1 MSGTVSGVSQDS
13 RSAAAKKQRRARGS
27 LGTKEPR
34 LMSFTATRSFDR
46 FHDLKSCVSPK
57 RGLQVECRSRPERLE
72 QTPRP
77 SWRPRQ
83 PNKARGDCSV
93 ILSLQNNLVEAQTE
107 RCSGLVML
115 CQDVRVASA
124 RAVRARN
131 GSSWHRGTAS
141 YSAISIF
148 GGPTS
153 KPGGRMLALA
163 AFGGSSPLFPFALD
177 TNANAK
183 QEGSP

>member
-1 MSGTVSGVSQDS
+1 M
-13 RSAAAKKQRRARGS
+13 
-27 LGTKEPR
+27 R
-34 LMSFTATRSFDR
+34 LMSFPATPSFDR
-46 FHDLKSCVSPK
+46 FIDLKSCASPK

-77 SWRPRQ
+77 WRPRQ

-107 RCSGLVML
+107 QRCSDLAML
-115 CQDVRVASA
+115 CQAAVAVGGRSLW
-124 RAVRARN
+124 R
-131 GSSWHRGTAS
+131 HRGPAS
-141 YSAISIF
+141 YSALSSFSSASIF
-148 GGPTS
+148 GGTRT
-153 KPGGRMLALA
+153 PGGRMLA
-163 AFGGSSPLFPFALD
+163 PLFPFALD